1 MKEALKMITFIGA
14 VAVFIAIALLAVSC
28 KTQQPQTVEKVVTN
42 TEYVDR
48 WRVDSVYV
56 DKVKYIDRGS
66 DTIKVIEI
74 KTEYR
79 YKVITDSIE
88 VIKIDSIPY
97 AVEVIKEVNVLT
109 SLQKT
114 LMRIGL
120 FAMIALLIWAVW
132 YLSKIFR

>member
-1 MKEALKMITFIGA
+1 MKYKSKIR
-14 VAVFIAIALLAVSC
+14 IAIFIFAISLISC
-28 KTQQPQTVEKVVTN
+28 KTQQPQVVEKIVTE

-48 WRVDSVYV
+48 WRVDSVYI
-56 DKVKYIDRGS
+56 DNIKYIDRGS
-66 DTIKVIEI
+66 DTIKVIET

-109 SLQKT
+109 GLQKT

-120 FAMIALLIWAVW
+120 LAVGGLLLWAVW
-132 YLSKIFR
+132 YLSKIFRQ

>member
-1 MKEALKMITFIGA
+1 MKGFLKLITFI
-14 VAVFIAIALLAVSC
+14 VIALLAVSC
-28 KTQQPQTVEKVVTN
+28 KTQQPQTVEKIVTN

-48 WRVDSVYV
+48 WRVDSVYI
-56 DKVKYIDRGS
+56 DNIKYIDRGS
-66 DTIKVIEI
+66 DTIKVIET

-88 VIKIDSIPY
+88 VVKIDSIPY

-109 SLQKT
+109 PPQKA

-120 FAMIALLIWAVW
+120 FTVIALLIWAIW
-132 YLSKIFR
+132 RLWKILR

>member
-1 MKEALKMITFIGA
+1 MKGFLKLITFI
-14 VAVFIAIALLAVSC
+14 VIALLAVSC
-28 KTQQPQTVEKVVTN
+28 KTQQPQVVEKIVTN

-48 WRVDSVYV
+48 WRVDSVYI
-56 DKVKYIDRGS
+56 DNIRYIDRGS
-66 DTIKVIEI
+66 DTIKVIET

-79 YKVITDSIE
+79 YKVITDSVE

-109 SLQKT
+109 PPQKA

-120 FAMIALLIWAVW
+120 FTVIALLIWAVW
-132 YLSKIFR
+132 RLWKILK

>member
-1 MKEALKMITFIGA
+1 MKYKSKIR
-14 VAVFIAIALLAVSC
+14 IAIFIFAISLISC
-28 KTQQPQTVEKVVTN
+28 KTQQPQVVEKIVTE

-56 DKVKYIDRGS
+56 DNIKYIDRGS
-66 DTIKVIEI
+66 DTIKVIET

-97 AVEVIKEVNVLT
+97 AVKVIKEVNVLT
-109 SLQKT
+109 PLQKT
-114 LMRIGL
+114 LMCIGL

>member
-109 SLQKT
+109 PPQKA

-120 FAMIALLIWAVW
+120 FVVVWAAIWAVRRLW
-132 YLSKIFR
+132 KILK

>member
-1 MKEALKMITFIGA
+1 MKGFLKLIAFIVITLS
-14 VAVFIAIALLAVSC
+14 VVSC
-28 KTQQPQTVEKVVTN
+28 KTQQPQVVEKIVTN

-48 WRVDSVYV
+48 WRVDSVYI
-56 DKVKYIDRGS
+56 DNIRYIDRGS
-66 DTIKVIEI
+66 DTIKVIET

-79 YKVITDSIE
+79 YKVITDSVE

-109 SLQKT
+109 PPQKA

-120 FAMIALLIWAVW
+120 FTVIALLIWAIW
-132 YLSKIFR
+132 RLWKILK

>member
-1 MKEALKMITFIGA
+1 MKGFLKLITFI
-14 VAVFIAIALLAVSC
+14 VIALLAVGC
-28 KTQQPQTVEKVVTN
+28 KTQQPQTVEKIVTN

-48 WRVDSVYV
+48 WRVDSVYI
-56 DKVKYIDRGS
+56 DNIKYIDRGS
-66 DTIKVIEI
+66 DTMKVIET

-109 SLQKT
+109 PPQKA

-120 FAMIALLIWAVW
+120 FTVIALLIWAIW
-132 YLSKIFR
+132 RLWKILR

>member
-1 MKEALKMITFIGA
+1 MKGFLKLITFI
-14 VAVFIAIALLAVSC
+14 VIALLAVSC
-28 KTQQPQTVEKVVTN
+28 KTQQPQVVEKIVTN

-48 WRVDSVYV
+48 WRVDSVYI
-56 DKVKYIDRGS
+56 DNIKYIDRGS
-66 DTIKVIEI
+66 DTIKVIET

-88 VIKIDSIPY
+88 VIKTDSIPY

-109 SLQKT
+109 PPQKT

-120 FAMIALLIWAVW
+120 FAVIALLIWAVW
-132 YLSKIFR
+132 RLWKILK

>member
-1 MKEALKMITFIGA
+1 MKGFLKLIAFIVIT
-14 VAVFIAIALLAVSC
+14 LLAVSC
-28 KTQQPQTVEKVVTN
+28 KTQQPQVVEKIVTN

-48 WRVDSVYV
+48 WRVDSVYI
-56 DKVKYIDRGS
+56 DNIKYIDRGS
-66 DTIKVIEI
+66 DTIKVIET

-109 SLQKT
+109 PPQKT

-120 FAMIALLIWAVW
+120 FTVIALLIWAVW
-132 YLSKIFR
+132 RLWKIFK